1 MIIQDNPSTR
11 NPGSFYKV
19 FSPEETYKLAS
30 RFEFHYP
37 PKKTGWLNTAEIEL
51 SVISKQCLDRP
62 IATRE
67 ELKNEVYAPVE
78 EPNRLK
84 ATVTWK
90 LTKAKNTTKD
100 AKALSNDAAVR

>member
-1 MIIQDNPSTR
+1 M
-11 NPGSFYKV
+11 

-30 RFEFHYP
+30 RFEFHYT

-78 EPNRLK
+78 ERNRLK